1 MLSCRHYISPPCSTL
16 NHGTCQRC
24 IDIRGNDVT
33 KRRRKCSRRCV
44 LMCAKK
50 KNWVDMRDMLKQL
63 KASVSCCP
71 LADSA
76 EPIQPSL
83 TRPPLQNVKEVELCR
98 ELVVEQRPN
107 EVKSGV

>member
-1 MLSCRHYISPPCSTL
+1 MFPPLCA
-16 NHGTCQRC
+16 
-24 IDIRGNDVT
+24 DV
-33 KRRRKCSRRCV
+33 
-44 LMCAKK
+44 CAKK
-50 KNWVDMRDMLKQL
+50 KWVDMRDILKQL
-63 KASVSCCP
+63 KASVSWCP